1 MTINAYD
8 GFMPESHP
16 APACFPVT
24 VDVVA
29 LTVLDDVLNV
39 LLVTRLI
46 DPFRGR
52 LALPGGFVLPGEDLV
67 TAAGRELAEET
78 GVGQVP
84 GHLEQL
90 GSYGPRG
97 RDPRGE
103 VLTVAHLLL
112 APNFPVLSAGSDAE
126 DAAWYPVSQVLDG
139 EVGLAFDHGQILADA
154 LERARSKLE
163 YSPLGAAF
171 CGEEFTVAQL
181 RTVYEAVW
189 GTRLDPRNFHRKATG
204 TPGFLEDTGRMT
216 TGETGRPAAL
226 FRLAGAARPAPGQPT
241 RAVLN
246 PPLMRPRDVAPPV
259 PEEV

>member
-1 MTINAYD
+1 
-8 GFMPESHP
+8 MPESHP

-29 LTVLDDVLNV
+29 LTVVDDVLNV

-46 DPFRGR
+46 EPFRGR

-78 GVGQVP
+78 GVEQVP

-97 RDPRGE
+97 RDPRGD

-126 DAAWYPVSQVLDG
+126 DAAWYPVSQVLVG
-139 EVGLAFDHGQILADA
+139 ELELAFDHGRILADA

-171 CGEEFTVAQL
+171 CGDEFTVAQL

-216 TGETGRPAAL
+216 TGEAGRPAAL
-226 FRLAGAARPAPGQPT
+226 FRLAGAARPAAGQPT
-241 RAVLN
+241 KAVLN
-246 PPLMRPRDVAPPV
+246 PPLMRPRD
-259 PEEV
+259 

>member
-1 MTINAYD
+1 
-8 GFMPESHP
+8 MPESHP

-29 LTVLDDVLNV
+29 LTVVDDVLNV

-46 DPFRGR
+46 EPFRGR

-78 GVGQVP
+78 GVEQVP

-90 GSYGPRG
+90 GSYGPHG
-97 RDPRGE
+97 RDPRGD

-126 DAAWYPVSQVLDG
+126 DAAWYPVSQVLAG
-139 EVGLAFDHGQILADA
+139 QLKLAFDHRRILADA
-154 LERARSKLE
+154 LERAKSKLE

-171 CGEEFTVAQL
+171 CGDEFTVAQL

-226 FRLAGAARPAPGQPT
+226 FRLAGAARPAAGQPT
-241 RAVLN
+241 KAVLN
-246 PPLMRPRDVAPPV
+246 PPLMRPRD
-259 PEEV
+259 

>member
-1 MTINAYD
+1 
-8 GFMPESHP
+8 MPESHP

-29 LTVLDDVLNV
+29 LTVVDDVLNV

-46 DPFRGR
+46 EPFRGR

-78 GVGQVP
+78 GVEQVP

-97 RDPRGE
+97 RDPRGD

-126 DAAWYPVSQVLDG
+126 HAAWYPVGQVLDG
-139 EVGLAFDHGQILADA
+139 ELELAFDHGRILADA
-154 LERARSKLE
+154 VERAKSKLE

-171 CGEEFTVAQL
+171 CGDEFTVAQL

-204 TPGFLEDTGRMT
+204 TPGFLEETGRMT

-226 FRLAGAARPAPGQPT
+226 FRLAAAARPAAGQPI

-246 PPLMRPRDVAPPV
+246 PPLMRPRH
-259 PEEV
+259 

>member
-16 APACFPVT
+16 APARFPVT

-29 LTVLDDVLNV
+29 LTVLNDVLNV

-67 TAAGRELAEET
+67 TAASRELAEET
-78 GVGQVP
+78 GVEQVP

-97 RDPRGE
+97 RDPRGD

-126 DAAWYPVSQVLDG
+126 DAGWYPVSQVLDG
-139 EVGLAFDHGQILADA
+139 DLGLAFDHGRILADA
-154 LERARSKLE
+154 LERAKSKLE
-163 YSPLGAAF
+163 YSPLAAVF

-189 GTRLDPRNFHRKATG
+189 GTHLDPRNFHRKATG

-226 FRLAGAARPAPGQPT
+226 FRLAGAARPAAGQPA

-246 PPLMRPRDVAPPV
+246 PPLMRPRG
-259 PEEV
+259 

>member
-1 MTINAYD
+1 
-8 GFMPESHP
+8 MPASHP

-39 LLVTRLI
+39 LLVTRLFE
-46 DPFRGR
+46 PFRGL

-67 TAAGRELAEET
+67 SAASRELAEET
-78 GVGQVP
+78 GVEDVP

-90 GSYGPRG
+90 GSYGPEG
-97 RDPRGE
+97 RDPRGD

-126 DAAWYPVSQVLDG
+126 HAAWYPANQVLEG
-139 EVGLAFDHGQILADA
+139 GLKLAFDHERILADA
-154 LERARSKLE
+154 LERAKSKLE

-181 RTVYEAVW
+181 RAVYEAVW

-226 FRLAGAARPAPGQPT
+226 FRLATASRPAAGQPAP
-241 RAVLN
+241 AVLN
-246 PPLMRPRDVAPPV
+246 PPLMRPRV
-259 PEEV
+259 

>member
-1 MTINAYD
+1 
-8 GFMPESHP
+8 MPDSHP
-16 APACFPVT
+16 APARFPVT
-24 VDVVA
+24 VDIAA
-29 LTVLDDVLNV
+29 LTVRDDVLNV
-39 LLVTRLI
+39 LLITRLI
-46 DPFRGR
+46 EPFRGR
-52 LALPGGFVLPGEDLV
+52 LALPGGFVLAGEDLA

-78 GVGQVP
+78 GVERVP

-90 GSYGPRG
+90 GSYGPKG
-97 RDPRGE
+97 RDPRGD

-112 APNFPVLSAGSDAE
+112 APNFPVLSAGSDAAH
-126 DAAWYPVSQVLDG
+126 AAWYPVSQVLDG
-139 EVGLAFDHGQILADA
+139 ELQLAFDHERILGDA

-171 CGEEFTVAQL
+171 CGEEFTIAQL

-216 TGETGRPAAL
+216 GGDAGRPAAL
-226 FRLAGAARPAPGQPT
+226 FRLAEAARPTAGQPA

-246 PPLMRPRDVAPPV
+246 PPLMRPGT
-259 PEEV
+259 

>member
-1 MTINAYD
+1 
-8 GFMPESHP
+8 MPESHP

-29 LTVLDDVLNV
+29 LTVVDDVLNV

-46 DPFRGR
+46 EPFRGR

-78 GVGQVP
+78 GVEQVP

-97 RDPRGE
+97 RDPRGD

-126 DAAWYPVSQVLDG
+126 HAAWYPVGQVLDG
-139 EVGLAFDHGQILADA
+139 ELELAFDHERILADA
-154 LERARSKLE
+154 VERAKSKLE

-171 CGEEFTVAQL
+171 CGDEFTVAQL

-226 FRLAGAARPAPGQPT
+226 FRLAAAARPAAGQPI

-246 PPLMRPRDVAPPV
+246 PPLMRPRH
-259 PEEV
+259 